1 MSEPFDETG
10 RDHTE
15 STPSSVFTGFKRFK
29 GGVIAK
35 APQSREVTH
44 EITSERTVVDLPAI
58 NGQAVGEVAS
68 VDFWVSLQQLELAP
82 KEDLLCSKYDPNDDP
97 DFDRLKNTLDQMGD
111 QLPSLPVL
119 PANRNII
126 VAGVELPVFQVYDQ
140 PEVYYGLIHLKRA
153 RAKVHIPS
161 VQHPGQILL
170 QAVAAHGQLRREPS
184 YLEVCLASKR
194 LKETYAY
201 TLTEIAQVQ
210 ARDPDDNTPPSTT
223 QVYYQI
229 LVAGLPPAV
238 HDLLHKRHILWS
250 HARKIAEYCG
260 EDAGQSAQLAT
271 FVSQGGSRKSV
282 EALGFIINRLKD
294 GLSRLETDRYGV
306 VHVLPVGNSLSAVL
320 EKPSPSARPTVFY
333 RSMMAA
339 PPAQV
344 RRVAAGF
351 DVQLIPADTPEKVAV
366 PAQSLDQLRQ
376 WLSERRS
383 QTSVREVEAQ
393 LLGYLEA
400 LRGAGLRQGLINKDG
415 ALNPVVDATD
425 GTTSAISG

>member
-1 MSEPFDETG
+1 MSQPFDDTS
-10 RDHTE
+10 RDQTD
-15 STPSSVFTGFKRFK
+15 SAPSSVFAGFARFRE
-29 GGVIAK
+29 GVTAK

-44 EITSERTVVDLPAI
+44 GITTERTVVDLPAI
-58 NGQAVGEVAS
+58 NGQAIGEVANA
-68 VDFWVSLQQLELAP
+68 DFWVSLQQLELAP

-97 DFDRLKNTLDQMGD
+97 DFDRLKNALDQMGD
-111 QLPSLPVL
+111 QIPSLPVL

-126 VAGVELPVFQVYDQ
+126 VAGVELPAFQVYDQ

-153 RAKVHIPS
+153 RAKVHIPT

-194 LKETYAY
+194 LKETYGY
-201 TLTEIAQVQ
+201 TLAEIAQVQ

-229 LVAGLPPAV
+229 LVAGLPAAV
-238 HDLLHKRHILWS
+238 HDLFHKRHILWS

-260 EDAGQSAQLAT
+260 EDAGQAAQLAT

-282 EALGFIINRLKD
+282 EALGYLINRLKD
-294 GLSRLETDRYGV
+294 GLCSLHTDEYGV
-306 VHVLPVGNSLSAVL
+306 VNVVPVGNNLAAVPD
-320 EKPSPSARPTVFY
+320 KPSPSARPTVFY

-344 RRVAAGF
+344 RRQAAAF
-351 DVQLIPADTPEKVAV
+351 DVYLIPADTPEKVAV

-376 WLSERRS
+376 WLAERRS
-383 QTSVREVEAQ
+383 HTSVRDVEAT

-415 ALNPVVDATD
+415 ALSPVVNAIDD
-425 GTTSAISG
+425 TTSAISG